1 MAVEEAVDATL
12 VEDAEVMVEFDIVIF
27 VDDEDVPVGDAF
39 FDHEEMIVVALV
51 SESFV
56 DDGTNIFETPVATL
70 FVDEMALGLT
80 V

>member
-1 MAVEEAVDATL
+1 
-12 VEDAEVMVEFDIVIF
+12 MVEFDIVIL
-27 VDDEDVPVGDAF
+27 VDEDVPVGDAF

-56 DDGTNIFETPVATL
+56 DDGKNIFETPVATL